1 MAKQTILFT
10 VMPRGVSLVSATVP
24 VSVYVSPRLYG
35 DTEQAKL
42 IEFKDWL
49 LWTRRLKEDGLSLTF
64 HCNGADFKAQVATD
78 DLKPELW
85 EAIFNADT
93 LVRSHT
99 FDDFTDHKIVSYS
112 TRNALSLLK
121 GLYQEA
127 SYKLALPDSIFYAL
141 SKGVIGLLDTVAE
154 NEPGI
159 KADAAKAYMTATP
172 GSIAEWGHAEW
183 GHRFWFMKDGSE
195 YGNHEKLKK
204 LVNGFEVK
212 WDEKMRDAYQ
222 AYNRES
228 DGIYLKNADGNYT
241 KGSRPYLRNLQST
254 LQTDPGKLDGVYQV
268 SPSSSEFVD
277 ARKALAQEFTVAHH
291 IPPGQPL
298 PRKPLK
304 DNPTYF
310 DNLLDF
316 HQVLSSLN
324 SYPELLRALG
334 LVIDFELPLEFAP
347 ITDTNGNNLSVKDA
361 TPKWEWRATTTITSL
376 ETRYGR
382 IRSEDGTDSSLFLPL
397 PNPEDSE
404 AYGLL
409 SLNPLDSKDP
419 PRFGLAQ
426 VDVDGGMHK
435 TIMLAETIKGDH
447 PNPPQTPHPEVF
459 DPRATLPSLRSG
471 GFTLYADDRGDK
483 LLRSFARSKDFQIDG
498 GKQASKSLFAEDLV
512 HGYRLDIWDSHTNQ
526 WHSLHRRDSVYTIE
540 DQTFATTDTE
550 GFTQLAAAQPADNLD
565 KPPAKDLYVHESIAR
580 WAGWSLSVPFPG
592 KVLSSEP
599 DPKLA
604 LVQSSSKQN
613 TPATP
618 FKMTTQFSVVSG
630 SLPSLRFGRRYR
642 VRARVVDICGNS
654 LALDKDKPILEELS
668 EKKALPQD
676 QEGFAYLRYE
686 PVISPLVVLRDVKGI
701 TDPGSQVDRI
711 VIRTYNCDPS
721 LDNKAA
727 DLTANDRHILPP
739 RVSVEMAERL
749 GMLDDSTGKLNPS
762 HAMYDLLAA
771 KDGAELN
778 SSGKIL
784 IAGNPEQEFPL
795 EPAERIDSLPYIP
808 DVLAKGAALRDLP
821 GAPNYSIGNVKPGAD
836 PEKPI
841 VYTPLDNPNPRP
853 GSATLIS
860 FGGEGDWQTM
870 LPFRLALSDG
880 NVAPT
885 WDALNR
891 VLTVSLPKGSC
902 SVVPLSSYI
911 QPDDLKLMGIWQW
924 LQEYIEQTKNG
935 LIESNT
941 IVSNI
946 LDLDIISNILQMAV
960 EGGHWMLTPPRLL
973 NLIHAVQ
980 QPLGIPEFTAIP
992 VQHEPY
998 DEAQLDP
1005 NILQTAPEIAVA
1017 IHSRN
1022 TISLVQS
1029 NPTELN
1035 AITAWRQFG
1044 STDAYLLGGLH
1055 IHAASTARVD
1065 VLAEWDDPIDDPKV
1079 EQLQIKHHAAPVDE
1093 IPINLLINHPIL
1105 VRPDNRPVGY
1115 YDAVHDLLC
1124 FVRNGD
1130 RLGNLGDSFE
1140 NINYLAFQTKH
1151 GIQIPFDLD
1160 PTQTRL
1166 RPLAPLHRL
1175 NDTKHHSIRYTAR
1188 STTRYREYFP
1198 QFDLSLLSVAE
1209 INKIVEEKPNLVI
1222 VAFVEKELHIRI
1234 FDPNGKMAVDKAENE
1249 LVIGYLL
1256 EKLKNELDPLPNVDS
1271 LPKDDKQKIIEDAFL
1286 ISGYTPFSRSS
1297 TPYIVEVPASARP
1310 IAPQIAYVIPTFGW
1324 QRQTQTNL
1332 KRSVRFG
1339 GGLRV
1344 YLERPWFSSGDGELL
1359 GITFHPEIVE
1369 DYKDQAGQDSWKPFT
1384 TRWGNDPI
1392 WHTKNVTQLP
1402 LPYFPDAIA
1411 NEFSLSLE
1419 EDAIKRVN
1427 VIGFPVAYDEERQKW
1442 YCDISFKAQFTYSPF
1457 VRLALVR
1464 YQPCALAD
1472 AKLSRVVLADF
1483 AQLTNDR
1490 AAVVTA
1496 DPYHPRQLKVTISGI
1511 KPTDPL
1517 PQVSPTPTSPVAAPT
1532 KIEVEI
1538 QQRDD
1543 TITGD
1548 LAWQPVADG
1557 LVTVNEETPLA
1568 VDSLVLWIGDV
1579 KFSQLVPPDKF
1590 RLLIREYEYISA
1602 DYTVNP
1608 DGTLNP
1614 ASDQGI
1620 DNRIVGTAP
1629 RRLVYA
1635 ETIEIDAAL
1644 ISQPPSEN
1652 RQTKVD

>member
-10 VMPRGVSLVSATVP
+10 VMPRGVSIVSATVP

-35 DTEQAKL
+35 DTEEAKL
-42 IEFKDWL
+42 KEFQDWL
-49 LWTRRLKEDGLSLTF
+49 QWTRRLKEDGMSLTF
-64 HCNGADFKAQVATD
+64 QCNSVDFNAPVATD
-78 DLKPELW
+78 LLKPELW
-85 EAIFNADT
+85 RAIFKADT

-127 SYKLALPDSIFYAL
+127 GYKLALPDSIFYAVSERL
-141 SKGVIGLLDTVAE
+141 IGLVHE
-154 NEPGI
+154 
-159 KADAAKAYMTATP
+159 ADALRQYMSALAT
-172 GSIAEWGHAEW
+172 SDEWGH
-183 GHRFWFMKDGSE
+183 GFRFIKGGRE
-195 YGNHEKLKK
+195 YGNHEKLKN
-204 LVNGFEVK
+204 LVKGFEVK
-212 WDEKMRDAYQ
+212 WDEKIRDAYQ
-222 AYNRES
+222 AYNRDS
-228 DGIYLKNADGNYT
+228 DGIYLKNADGNFT
-241 KGSRPYLRNLQST
+241 EGSRPYLRNLQSI
-254 LQTDPGKLDGVYQV
+254 LQREPGKLDGLYQID
-268 SPSSSEFVD
+268 PSNSEFVN
-277 ARKALAQEFTVAHH
+277 ARKATAKEFAIAHH
-291 IPPGQPL
+291 IPPGPTRHVSQEQSPQPL
-298 PRKPLK
+298 NQ
-304 DNPTYF
+304 DQTF
-310 DNLLDF
+310 DTLLDF

-334 LVIDFELPLEFAP
+334 LVIDFELPLEFFPDA
-347 ITDTNGNNLSVKDA
+347 DTGTLSVIAA
-361 TPKWEWRATTTITSL
+361 TPNNWEWQVATIITPL
-376 ETRYGR
+376 ETYYLRHVF
-382 IRSEDGTDSSLFLPL
+382 EEKMQFFPL
-397 PNPEDSE
+397 SKI
-404 AYGLL
+404 LQ
-409 SLNPLDSKDP
+409 KDP
-419 PRFGLAQ
+419 KKASRELANLPSFGLAQ
-426 VDVDGGMHK
+426 VDVDGGLHK
-435 TIMLAETIKGDH
+435 IIMLAETVQNDEDS
-447 PNPPQTPHPEVF
+447 PAAPHPEVF

-471 GFTLYADDRGDK
+471 GLSLYIDDRGEK
-483 LLRSFARSKDFQIDG
+483 LRQAFQNAKENQNNYEKNARIP
-498 GKQASKSLFAEDLV
+498 LYLEDLI
-512 HGYRLDIWDSHTNQ
+512 HGFRIDIWDSHTNQ
-526 WHSLHRRDSVYTIE
+526 WHSLHRRDSIYAIE

-550 GFTQLAAAQPADNLD
+550 GFIQLAAAQPVANPDN
-565 KPPAKDLYVHESIAR
+565 PPEKDLYVHESIGR

-592 KVLSSEP
+592 KVLSSDP
-599 DPKLA
+599 DPKMVLD
-604 LVQSSSKQN
+604 QFSSEQN

-618 FKMTTQFSVVSG
+618 FKMTTEFKVVDG

-642 VRARVVDICGNS
+642 VRGRVVDICGNS
-654 LALDKDKPILEELS
+654 SLYNDPELEKTIPS
-668 EKKALPQD
+668 LPFND
-676 QEGFAYLRYE
+676 PEGIAYLRYE

-711 VIRTYNCDPS
+711 VIRTYNSDYS
-721 LDNKAA
+721 LDNMAA
-727 DLTANDRHILPP
+727 DLAANDRHILPP

-762 HAMYDLLAA
+762 PAMHALLAV

-778 SSGKIL
+778 LSDKGL
-784 IAGNPEQEFPL
+784 IPGNPEQTFPL
-795 EPAERIDSLPYIP
+795 EKADRIDKLPYIP
-808 DVLAKGAALRDLP
+808 DVLAEGAALRDLP
-821 GAPNYSIGNVKPGAD
+821 GALNYSIGNVKPGAD
-836 PEKPI
+836 SEKPI
-841 VYTPLDNPNPRP
+841 AYIPLDNPNPRP

-870 LPFRLALSDG
+870 LPFRLALNEG
-880 NVAPT
+880 NAAPT

-924 LQEYIEQTKNG
+924 LQEHIEQTKNG
-935 LIESNT
+935 LIESNA

-973 NLIHAVQ
+973 NLVHAVQ

-992 VQHEPY
+992 VIHEPY
-998 DEAQLDP
+998 DESQPDP
-1005 NILQTAPEIAVA
+1005 NILQTAPEITVA
-1017 IHSRN
+1017 IPPRS

-1065 VLAEWDDPIDDPKV
+1065 ILAEWDDPIDDPKV

-1140 NINYLAFQTKH
+1140 NINYLNFQTKH

-1160 PTQTRL
+1160 PTQKRL
-1166 RPLAPLHRL
+1166 RPLAPVHRL
-1175 NDTKHHSIRYTAR
+1175 NDTKHHSIHYTAR

-1209 INKIVEEKPNLVI
+1209 INEIVEEKPNLVI

-1234 FDPNGKMAVDKAENE
+1234 FGPNGKMAVDKAENE

-1256 EKLKNELDPLPNVDS
+1256 EKLKNELDPLPDVDS
-1271 LPKDDKQKIIEDAFL
+1271 LPKNDKQKIIEDVFL
-1286 ISGYTPFSRSS
+1286 ISGHTPFSRSS

-1324 QRQTQTNL
+1324 QRQTQSNL

-1359 GITFHPEIVE
+1359 GITFHHKI
-1369 DYKDQAGQDSWKPFT
+1369 DQDWTDQAEQNSWKPFI

-1392 WHTKNVTQLP
+1392 WHTINEKKLNP
-1402 LPYFPDAIA
+1402 NFPNAVAI
-1411 NEFSLSLE
+1411 EFSLSLE
-1419 EDAIKRVN
+1419 EDDNKRVN
-1427 VIGFPVAYDEERQKW
+1427 VVGFPVVYDEERQKL

-1490 AAVVTA
+1490 VAVVSA
-1496 DPYHPRQLKVTISGI
+1496 DPSHPRKLKVTISGI

-1517 PQVSPTPTSPVAAPT
+1517 PQVSPTPTSSVVAPT

-1543 TITGD
+1543 TITSD
-1548 LAWQPVADG
+1548 LAWQPVADS
-1557 LVTVNEETPLA
+1557 LVTVNEETPPA

-1579 KFSQLVPPDKF
+1579 KFSELVPPDKF

-1614 ASDQGI
+1614 ASGQGI
-1620 DNRIVGTAP
+1620 DNRTVGSAP

-1635 ETIEIDAAL
+1635 ETIEIDDAL
-1644 ISQPPSEN
+1644 ISLPPSEHK
-1652 RQTKVD
+1652 QTKVD